1 MNGDR
6 PDVLVVGGGVL
17 GLAVARELRSR
28 HSGASVVLLEK
39 EPELGRHQSGRNSG
53 VLHAGFYYATD
64 SMKAELTR
72 EGNRRLTAFC
82 RRRDLPINECGKLVV
97 ARDESEHRGLE
108 ELARRG
114 RANGVELEMVSE
126 EEARRIEPRARTA
139 GRALWS
145 PATATVDPEAVVR
158 ELAREAERIGV
169 EIRRGVAYRG
179 LGDGGPGPD
188 RGGDPRSGRGGARA
202 PDASPESRPVVRTD
216 DGVLRPGHV
225 VNCAG
230 LYADRVARDFGFAR
244 RFRILPFK
252 GLYLHSDEPPGSYRT
267 NIYPVPRI
275 DRPFLGVH
283 FTVGV
288 DGGAKIGPTAT
299 PAFWREHYRG
309 LENFDAGEMWEIL
322 RREAGHF
329 LWDDFGFRTLAAE
342 ELAKHRRSTMARLAS
357 ELARGV
363 RAEDFRRWGEP
374 GVRAQL
380 VDVEERELVMDF
392 LLQGDARST
401 HVLNAVSPGFTCAL
415 PFAEEVADRVESAG
429 SGTGGEGRGAG
440 HGRAGRD

>member
-1 MNGDR
+1 MS
-6 PDVLVVGGGVL
+6 PTSHATADVLVVGGGVL

-28 HSGASVVLLEK
+28 RGDASVLLLEK
-39 EPELGRHQSGRNSG
+39 EPGIGRHQSGRNSG

-64 SMKAELTR
+64 SLKAELTR
-72 EGNRRLTAFC
+72 EGNRRLTEFC

-97 ARDESEHRGLE
+97 ARDGSEQEGLD
-108 ELARRG
+108 ELMRRG
-114 RANGVELEMVSE
+114 RENGVELEMVSE
-126 EEARRIEPRARTA
+126 EEAREIEPRVRTA

-145 PATATVDPEAVVR
+145 PATATVDPGAVVR
-158 ELAREAERIGV
+158 ELARDAERAGV
-169 EIRRGVAYRG
+169 EIRTGAAYRG
-179 LGDGGPGPD
+179 LADGG
-188 RGGDPRSGRGGARA
+188 GAG
-202 PDASPESRPVVRTD
+202 SVEVRTD
-216 DGVLRPGHV
+216 AGPVSAGHL

-230 LYADRVARDFGFAR
+230 LYADRVARDFGYSR
-244 RFRILPFK
+244 RYRILPFK
-252 GLYLHSDEPPGSYRT
+252 GLYLHSDEPAGSYRT

-288 DGGAKIGPTAT
+288 GGRAKIGPTAT

-309 LENFDAGEMWEIL
+309 LANFDAGELWDVL

-329 LWDDFGFRTLAAE
+329 VRNDFGFRTLAAE
-342 ELAKHRRSTMARLAS
+342 ELAKHRRSKMVELAS
-357 ELARGV
+357 DLARGV
-363 RAEDFRRWGEP
+363 ETDHFRRWGEP

-392 LLQGDARST
+392 LLQGDADST

-415 PFAEEVADRVESAG
+415 PFADVVADRIE
-429 SGTGGEGRGAG
+429 EEQGRS
-440 HGRAGRD
+440 

>member
-1 MNGDR
+1 MTIAET
-6 PDVLVVGGGVL
+6 PDVLVIGGGIL

-28 HSGASVVLLEK
+28 HGDVSVLLLEK

-64 SMKAELTR
+64 SLKADLTR
-72 EGNRRLTAFC
+72 EGNRRLTELC

-97 ARDESEHRGLE
+97 ARNESELAGLD
-108 ELARRG
+108 ELMRRG
-114 RANGVELEMVSE
+114 RENGVELEMLSMD
-126 EEARRIEPRARTA
+126 EAREIEPRVRTA

-145 PATATVDPEAVVR
+145 PATATVDPTAVVG
-158 ELAREAERIGV
+158 ELTQDAERAGV

-179 LGDGGPGPD
+179 VADGTG
-188 RGGDPRSGRGGARA
+188 SGAV
-202 PDASPESRPVVRTD
+202 EVRTD
-216 DGVLRPGHV
+216 DGPVSAGHL

-230 LYADRVARDFGFAR
+230 LYADRVARDFGFSR
-244 RFRILPFK
+244 RYRILPFR
-252 GLYLHSDEPPGSYRT
+252 GLYLHSDEPAGSYRT

-283 FTVGV
+283 FTVDVEGR
-288 DGGAKIGPTAT
+288 AKIGPTAT

-309 LENFDAGEMWEIL
+309 LANFDAGELWDVL

-329 LWDDFGFRTLAAE
+329 LRDDFGFRTLAAE
-342 ELAKHRRSTMARLAS
+342 ELARHRRSKMAALAS
-357 ELARGV
+357 DLARGV
-363 RAEDFRRWGEP
+363 ETDHFRRWGEP

-392 LLQGDARST
+392 LLQGDADTT

-415 PFAEEVADRVESAG
+415 PFADVVADRAEG
-429 SGTGGEGRGAG
+429 GRGR
-440 HGRAGRD
+440 GRAG

>member
-1 MNGDR
+1 MT
-6 PDVLVVGGGVL
+6 PDFLVVGGGVL

-28 HSGASVVLLEK
+28 QPAASVLLLEK
-39 EPELGRHQSGRNSG
+39 ERRLGRHQSGRNSG

-64 SMKAELTR
+64 SLKAELTR
-72 EGNRRLTAFC
+72 EGNRRLTEFC
-82 RRRDLPINECGKLVV
+82 RERDLPINECGKLVV
-97 ARDESEHRGLE
+97 ARSESELAGLD
-108 ELARRG
+108 ELMRRG
-114 RANGVELEMVSE
+114 RENGVELEMVSGT
-126 EEARRIEPRARTA
+126 EAREIEPRVRTA

-145 PATATVDPEAVVR
+145 PATATVDPGAVVR
-158 ELAREAERIGV
+158 ELARDAERAGV
-169 EIRRGVAYRG
+169 EIRTGVAYRG
-179 LGDGGPGPD
+179 PADGEVSGP
-188 RGGDPRSGRGGARA
+188 A
-202 PDASPESRPVVRTD
+202 VRTD
-216 DGVLRPGHV
+216 DGVLSPGHL

-230 LYADRVARDFGFAR
+230 LHADRVARDFGFSR

-252 GLYLHSDEPPGSYRT
+252 GLYLHSGEPAGSYRT

-283 FTVGV
+283 FTVDVEGT
-288 DGGAKIGPTAT
+288 AKIGPTAT

-309 LENFDAGEMWEIL
+309 LANFDAGELWEIL

-329 LWDDFGFRTLAAE
+329 LRDDFGFRTLAAE
-342 ELAKHRRSTMARLAS
+342 ELAKHRRGKMVELAS

-363 RAEDFRRWGEP
+363 ETEDFRRWGEP

-392 LLQGDARST
+392 LLQGDADST

-415 PFAEEVADRVESAG
+415 PFAEVVVDRIEDAQ
-429 SGTGGEGRGAG
+429 
-440 HGRAGRD
+440 